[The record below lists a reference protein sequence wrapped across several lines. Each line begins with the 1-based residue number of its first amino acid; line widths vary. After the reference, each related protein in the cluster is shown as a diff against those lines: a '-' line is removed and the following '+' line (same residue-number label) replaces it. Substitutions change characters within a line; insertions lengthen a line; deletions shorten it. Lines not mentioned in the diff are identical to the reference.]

1 MNIREVGKKIKSV
14 TNVKKITYAMQMVSA
29 VKMKKAQTAAMEAAA
44 YQEFLERSIRR
55 VGSSINPQYSA
66 VLQVKNDRA
75 SKHLVI
81 MVSSNKGLCGA
92 FNLNL
97 FRFYQKETEKGEHDV
112 VVVGKKGGILSV
124 QLGHTVAADFSSH
137 TPLANV
143 GALFDYVLEAY
154 MNGTYKTVSVVYN
167 KFISSF
173 SVEPTMELLLP
184 FRMDAVTSDED
195 DYAHGEYAIEPDPA
209 DIIDALLKSYIEEK
223 IRHAVMQS
231 EAGEHS
237 ARMMAM
243 KNATDNATEVVGSL
257 TSLKNKL
264 RQQKITYELLDMITA
279 KESVEQTA

>member
-14 TNVKKITYAMQMVSA
+14 GNVKKITHALQLVSA
-29 VKMKKAQTAAMEAAA
+29 VKMKKAQEAAA
-44 YQEFLERSIRR
+44 EAASYQEFLERSIRR

-66 VLQVKNDRA
+66 VLQVDASAA
-75 SKHLVI
+75 SKRLLIV
-81 MVSSNKGLCGA
+81 VSSNKGLCGA

-97 FRFYQKETEKGEHDV
+97 FRFFQQHTEKGSHDV

-137 TPLANV
+137 TPLTNV
-143 GALFDYVLEAY
+143 GALFDFVLSGYIEGRY
-154 MNGTYKTVSVVYN
+154 SSVSVVYN

-173 SVEPTMELLLP
+173 HVEPTIDQLLP
-184 FRMDAVTSDED
+184 FQMNTVVGGNSEYR
-195 DYAHGEYAIEPDPA
+195 HGEYAIEPSPES
-209 DIIDALLKSYIEEK
+209 IIDALLKSYIEEK
-223 IRHAVMQS
+223 IRYAIMQS

-243 KNATDNATEVVGSL
+243 KNATDNAKEVVSSL

-279 KESVEQTA
+279 KESVEQSA

>member
-97 FRFYQKETEKGEHDV
+97 FRFYQKETENGEHDV

-137 TPLANV
+137 TPLTNV

>member
-29 VKMKKAQTAAMEAAA
+29 VKMKKAQAAAMEAAA

-75 SKHLVI
+75 SKHLII

-97 FRFYQKETEKGEHDV
+97 FRFYQKQTENGEHDV

-137 TPLANV
+137 TPLTNV
-143 GALFDYVLEAY
+143 GALFDYVLDAY
-154 MNGTYKTVSVVYN
+154 MKGAYKTVSVVYN

-184 FRMDAVTSDED
+184 FRMDAVASDTD

-209 DIIDALLKSYIEEK
+209 EIIDALLKSYIEEK
-223 IRHAVMQS
+223 IRHAIMQS

-279 KESVEQTA
+279 KESVEQSA

>member
-29 VKMKKAQTAAMEAAA
+29 VKMKKAQVAVMEAAA

-55 VGSSINPQYSA
+55 VGASINPQYSA

-75 SKHLVI
+75 SKHLI
-81 MVSSNKGLCGA
+81 IIVSSNKGLCGA

-97 FRFYQKETEKGEHDV
+97 FRFYQERTETGEHDV

-137 TPLANV
+137 TPLTNV
-143 GALFDYVLEAY
+143 GALFDYVLETY

-184 FRMDAVTSDED
+184 FRMEAVTTDTE
-195 DYAHGEYAIEPDPA
+195 DYAHGEYAIEPNPA
-209 DIIDALLKSYIEEK
+209 EIIDALIKSYIEEK
-223 IRHAVMQS
+223 IRHAIMQS

-279 KESVEQTA
+279 KESVEQSA